1 MTFIDASL
9 TNTSLELE
17 YLITNIPIQLI
28 IEDIFDLVFD
38 SIKKLSHC
46 HTRGIPKPIYEPKLF
61 NKVKYHMS
69 HYVSNHIFLKFIN

>member
-28 IEDIFDLVFD
+28 IEDIFDLVSD
-38 SIKKLSHC
+38 SIKKIITLPHQ
-46 HTRGIPKPIYEPKLF
+46 
-61 NKVKYHMS
+61 KYS
-69 HYVSNHIFLKFIN
+69 